1 MTTMPTTRI
10 AELPV
15 RWLRDHMHE
24 ALIIYG
30 LAMGY
35 DSAVVAGRYGYAIQH
50 TERPG
55 FRAVG
60 AFAETGAGGGEAA
73 EQLVGFGYGYVV
85 APGQWWHDQVRA
97 ALDRR
102 TAKKWLPDAFEVC
115 ELHVHPDHQSRGL
128 GRRLLHALVADIPQ
142 PTALLSTP
150 DSDTKA
156 FRLYHADG
164 FVDLARGYH
173 FPGDSRPFAILGAR
187 LPLHPQ
193 DRAPTNS

>member
-1 MTTMPTTRI
+1 MTDTRPATRVI
-10 AELPV
+10 ELPTP
-15 RWLRDHMHE
+15 WLRDHMHE
-24 ALIIYG
+24 ALTIYG

-35 DSAVVAGRYGYAIQH
+35 GSSVVAGRYGYAIQH

-60 AFAETGAGGGEAA
+60 AFAEFPDGER
-73 EQLVGFGYGYVV
+73 LVGFGYGYLT

-102 TAKKWLPDAFEVC
+102 TAKKWLPDSFEVC

-128 GRRLLHALVADIPQ
+128 GRQLLHALLADLSQ
-142 PTALLSTP
+142 PVALLSTP

-173 FPGDSRPFAILGAR
+173 FPGDARPFAILGVR
-187 LPLHPQ
+187 LPLHPPEP
-193 DRAPTNS
+193 APAND

>member
-1 MTTMPTTRI
+1 VI
-10 AELPV
+10 ELPTP
-15 RWLRDHMHE
+15 WLRDHMHE
-24 ALIIYG
+24 ALTIYG

-35 DSAVVAGRYGYAIQH
+35 GSSVVAGRYGYAIQH

-60 AFAETGAGGGEAA
+60 AFAAFPEGER
-73 EQLVGFGYGYVV
+73 LVGFGYGYLT

-102 TAKKWLPDAFEVC
+102 TAKKWLPDSFEVC

-128 GRRLLHALVADIPQ
+128 GRQLLHALLADLPQ
-142 PTALLSTP
+142 PVALLSTP

-173 FPGDSRPFAILGAR
+173 FPGDSRPFAILGVR
-187 LPLHPQ
+187 LPMHPR
-193 DRAPTNS
+193 DPGPTNS

>member
-1 MTTMPTTRI
+1 
-10 AELPV
+10 
-15 RWLRDHMHE
+15 MHE
-24 ALIIYG
+24 ALTVYG

-35 DSAVVAGRYGYAIQH
+35 DAAVVAGRYGYAVQH

-60 AFAETGAGGGEAA
+60 AFAATPSGE
-73 EQLVGFGYGYVV
+73 ELVGFGYGYLV

-102 TAKKWLPDAFEVC
+102 TAKRWLPGSFEVC
-115 ELHVHPDHQSRGL
+115 ELHVHPEHQSRGL
-128 GRRLLHALVADIPQ
+128 GRALLHALLDGLPYPA
-142 PTALLSTP
+142 ALLSTP

-173 FPGDSRPFAILGAR
+173 FPGDARPFAILGAR
-187 LPLHPQ
+187 LPLGSAGTPG
-193 DRAPTNS
+193 D

>member
-1 MTTMPTTRI
+1 MTDTRP
-10 AELPV
+10 ATRVVELPTE
-15 RWLRDHMHE
+15 WLREHMHE
-24 ALIIYG
+24 ALTIYG

-60 AFAETGAGGGEAA
+60 AFAETPGG

-102 TAKKWLPDAFEVC
+102 TAKKWLPEAFEVC

-187 LPLHPQ
+187 LPLHP
-193 DRAPTNS
+193 PEM

>member
-1 MTTMPTTRI
+1 MTGTRP
-10 AELPV
+10 ASRVTELPLA
-15 RWLRDHMHE
+15 WIRDHMHE
-24 ALIIYG
+24 ALAIYG

-35 DSAVVAGRYGYAIQH
+35 DSSVVAGRYGYAMQH

-60 AFAETGAGGGEAA
+60 AFAATGVGGDTTA
-73 EQLVGFGYGYVV
+73 EELVGFGYGYVV

-102 TAKKWLPDAFEVC
+102 TAKRWLPGAFEVC

-128 GRRLLHALVADIPQ
+128 GRQLLHALVADLPQ

-150 DSDTKA
+150 DADTKA

-164 FVDLARGYH
+164 FVDLARGHH
-173 FPGDSRPFAILGAR
+173 FPGDSRPFAILGVR
-187 LPLHPQ
+187 LPL
-193 DRAPTNS
+193 RAGA